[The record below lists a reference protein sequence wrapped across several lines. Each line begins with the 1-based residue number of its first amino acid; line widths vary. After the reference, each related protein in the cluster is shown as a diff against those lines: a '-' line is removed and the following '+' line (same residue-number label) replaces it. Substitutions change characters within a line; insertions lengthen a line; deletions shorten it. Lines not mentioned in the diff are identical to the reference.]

1 GDYHYA
7 DFLDSDGIEDE
18 PVRISA
24 SVVVQGSEMR
34 VSFTGS
40 SPQVRGNCNTVAAV
54 TKSATY
60 YVVRCLIAGEAPMNH
75 GTFTPVQVI
84 ATEGSVVNARPP
96 AGVAQGNVETSQ
108 RIVDVLFGALAQAL
122 PDVIPA
128 ASQ

>member
-34 VSFTGS
+34 VSFSGS

-54 TKSATY
+54 AKSATY
-60 YVVRCLIAGEAPMNH
+60 YVVRCLIARAGTSSVPTVEIPMNH
-75 GTFTPVQVI
+75 GTFAPITVI
-84 ATEGSVVNARPP
+84 VPKGSVINARPP
-96 AGVAQGNVETSQ
+96 AGVAQGNVE
-108 RIVDVLFGALAQAL
+108 
-122 PDVIPA
+122 
-128 ASQ
+128 